1 MSKDKPL
8 PRTLLSMDEIEAYVG
23 RSRRT
28 IKKWVAEENFP
39 AVKVDGRWE
48 SNTGLI
54 DAFRARRISRMCEGE
69 ERSSQA

>member
-28 IKKWVAEENFP
+28 IKKWVDEENFP
-39 AVKVDGRWE
+39 AVKIDGRWE

-54 DAFRARRISRMCEGE
+54 DAFREKRISRHCKNSPA
-69 ERSSQA
+69 SS